1 MTRILIV
8 NCVYD
13 PEPVVSAQLGKSL
26 AEKLSNEGHSVSV
39 IAPFPSRPFGF
50 SFNGTVK
57 KKEVDKKVVNDQ
69 LTIYR
74 LPSFTYPKSGIFG
87 RLLESISFGWAAF
100 KYVRRNSEDIDTVYM
115 NTWPLFG
122 QFGVAVA
129 CKTKKIKYLMHIQD
143 VYPESLTNRL
153 PRLFS
158 KVVNLFLFPLEK
170 YSVHNASRVIVISK
184 KMQAYIAST
193 RNIPENSIDVVLNWQ
208 DNKEFE
214 PYKDSWNPGKL
225 TFMYLGNIG
234 AVSGLNFVLSA
245 FIKTKLDARLIIAGN
260 GAKREECMEIAK
272 ENPHIDIEFWEVPA
286 GEVAKIQAQAHILIL
301 PLISGAASSSI
312 PSKLPA
318 YMFSGRPIIA
328 TLDKDSDTAN
338 AIRVASCGWVGPP
351 EDEVWLKKTF
361 VEVSTM
367 NSSSLQR
374 IGQSGRVYALNF
386 FSKEVNLEKI
396 IHAIIYG

>member
-57 KKEVDKKVVNDQ
+57 KKGIDKEVVNDQ
-69 LTIYR
+69 LTVYR

-100 KYVRRNSEDIDTVYM
+100 KYVRRNSENIDTVYM

-158 KVVNLFLFPLEK
+158 KAVNLFLFPLEK

-208 DNKEFE
+208 DHDAFE
-214 PYKDSWNPGKL
+214 AYKDYWNPGKL

-245 FIKTKLDARLIIAGN
+245 FIKTGLDAKLIVAGN
-260 GAKREECMEIAK
+260 GTKKQECVEIAK
-272 ENPHIDIEFWEVPA
+272 ENPKVDIEFWEVPT
-286 GEVAKIQAQAHILIL
+286 GKVAMTQSHAHVLLL
-301 PLISGAASSSI
+301 PLIKGAAGSSI

-318 YMFSGRPIIA
+318 YMFSARPILA
-328 TLDKDSDTAN
+328 CVDSDSDTFN
-338 AIRVASCGWVGPP
+338 AIAEANCGWVGAP
-351 EDEVWLKKTF
+351 EDVEWLRKTMISASKLKIT
-361 VEVSTM
+361 E
-367 NSSSLQR
+367 LQEL
-374 IGQSGRVYALNF
+374 GNNGRNYCLSN
-386 FSKEVNLEKI
+386 FSKEINLQKLVTSI
-396 IHAIIYG
+396 SDA